1 MPQKTTN
8 VDSNLEEVINHFRSL
23 KEQSYQSRTSN
34 DAVPWV
40 RPPLGDGSAG
50 EWDGDLQSKQGLRD
64 LHNSFN
70 TDEAEEFLKKT
81 FTDSKP
87 GNSSD
92 GMVNLLQIEY
102 AAQMERA
109 YRARHQSMPRALAH
123 YSTREKGHGTQTGA
137 LRGASI
143 EYFLLLIKQGTET
156 GSSNSDTGGILG
168 GIDPNIGGIA

>member
-1 MPQKTTN
+1 MPQKTTS
-8 VDSNLEEVINHFRSL
+8 VDENLSKVVDHFRSL
-23 KEQSYQSRTSN
+23 KEQSYQSRTNN

-40 RPPLGDGSAG
+40 RPPVGD
-50 EWDGDLQSKQGLRD
+50 WDGDLQTKQGLID
-64 LHNSFN
+64 LHAAFN
-70 TDEAEEFLKKT
+70 TDQAEEFLKKT

-123 YSTREKGHGTQTGA
+123 YATREKGHGTQTGA
-137 LRGASI
+137 LSGASI
-143 EYFLLLIKQGTET
+143 EYFLLLIKQGTEA
-156 GSSNSDTGGILG
+156 GSSDSDTGGILG
-168 GIDPNIGGIA
+168 GINPDIGGIA